1 MQEFLP
7 VLLAAALGIAISVYT
22 RGALRWVL
30 SCVAVALSGLAA
42 TTFTGE
48 FEESS
53 LYLLQDLAEA
63 AVGLALGFAI
73 ARWVLPRLGVTRAI
87 LDARSKRAHAEH
99 ALAQAGEPRGLSTES
114 RDHGGVLFRLM
125 K

>member
-7 VLLAAALGIAISVYT
+7 VLLAAALGIVISLYT

-30 SCVAVALSGLAA
+30 NCVAVALSGLAA

-63 AVGLALGFAI
+63 AVGLALGVAL

-87 LDARSKRAHAEH
+87 RDARSKRAHAEH
-99 ALAQAGEPRGLSTES
+99 ALAQAGE
-114 RDHGGVLFRLM
+114 H
-125 K
+125 